1 MHFYCCLFNICKKI
15 ILKFKTSEFDLDF
28 PISNLFNQNKI
39 NLERD
44 NEFLIEIMQSN
55 LSNRTIYAFVHY
67 LEKNSKSIVDY
78 KNIILSM
85 SCHLLSNDSE
95 KLIGY
100 WGIED
105 EISKLIIGLYD
116 ESSTSLEP
124 QLIEISKKC
133 LDIWDLMFEK
143 QIGSIRMLSQ
153 KIFER

>member
-1 MHFYCCLFNICKKI
+1 
-15 ILKFKTSEFDLDF
+15 
-28 PISNLFNQNKI
+28 
-39 NLERD
+39 
-44 NEFLIEIMQSN
+44 MQSN